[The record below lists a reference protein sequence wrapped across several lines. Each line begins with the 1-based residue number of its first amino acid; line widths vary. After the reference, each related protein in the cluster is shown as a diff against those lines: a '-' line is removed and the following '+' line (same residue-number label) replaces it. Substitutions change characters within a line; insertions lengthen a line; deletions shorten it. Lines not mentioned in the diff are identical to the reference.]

1 MFTDCE
7 PRTDQCILIDLVPPV
22 SAKVTNA
29 SIVPVKAVHRKA
41 KKVNVHIARH
51 MTLAVQI

>member
-22 SAKVTNA
+22 SAKATNA